1 MQAMLLLFIEYYDN
15 NCLIQKVKNISIYL
29 ENNVLLHKIC
39 KRYDISKRII

>member
-29 ENNVLLHKIC
+29 ENNVLLHKTW
-39 KRYDISKRII
+39 KYYAVFKRII